1 MSYVLLLILLLSFV
15 FTPFEIS
22 MSLTSGDIRW
32 LAEIAIT
39 NARDV
44 YLFRAVVLLIAWH
57 LSGFSLDSADSFH
70 SP

>member
-22 MSLTSGDIRW
+22 MSLTSDDIRW

-44 YLFRAVVLLIAWH
+44 YLFRAVVLL
-57 LSGFSLDSADSFH
+57 FV
-70 SP
+70 